1 MMLPFNTEMGTGSSS
16 EANFDEMMGPPS
28 SSNSSRGGMS
38 HIQGPPLQQQ
48 QPWEQQQQWE
58 YEQQQQQ
65 QLEYEQQQQQQ
76 QWQHEQQQDPR
87 AVIASKTE
95 MVYGE
100 PIYFIGHEIIHEYK
114 PDTSG
119 YSLKSIRLNKGN
131 NIIITG
137 IGQIKTNSQ
146 KGQNIK
152 VVYIARGRQEI
163 IISES
168 EFQGNFSPFDPAS
181 AEGAAFQP
189 SDWTHIRIPPSI
201 RQKQTA
207 PPPKS
212 TTSPPPPPPPR
223 PPNRKAAAAAAQPSA
238 IAAQQLLAPNLSH
251 DAILAGLYE
260 LFRKE
265 QQHAQISPFLQS
277 LLQHEQQLQHS
288 SRMR

>member
-1 MMLPFNTEMGTGSSS
+1 M
-16 EANFDEMMGPPS
+16 
-28 SSNSSRGGMS
+28 
-38 HIQGPPLQQQ
+38 
-48 QPWEQQQQWE
+48 
-58 YEQQQQQ
+58 
-65 QLEYEQQQQQQ
+65 
-76 QWQHEQQQDPR
+76 
-87 AVIASKTE
+87 
-95 MVYGE
+95 
-100 PIYFIGHEIIHEYK
+100 
-114 PDTSG
+114 
-119 YSLKSIRLNKGN
+119 
-131 NIIITG
+131 
-137 IGQIKTNSQ
+137 
-146 KGQNIK
+146 
-152 VVYIARGRQEI
+152 VYIARGRQEI

-189 SDWTHIRIPPSI
+189 SDWAHIRIPQSI
-201 RQKQTA
+201 KRQKQTA

-265 QQHAQISPFLQS
+265 QRHAQISPFLQS